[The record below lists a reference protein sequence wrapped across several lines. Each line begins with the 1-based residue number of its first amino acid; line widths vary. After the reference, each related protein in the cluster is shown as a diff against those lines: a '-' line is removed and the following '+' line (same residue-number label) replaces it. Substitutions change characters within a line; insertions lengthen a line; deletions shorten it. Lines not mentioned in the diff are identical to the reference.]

1 MSEPTTPRNPGIVRL
16 TVSNLLRIK
25 AAEVTPDGA
34 LVVVA
39 GQNDNGKSSLLNS
52 IAMALSGK
60 DIPAMPIRQGATSGY
75 VILETADIVVT
86 KTFKLSGAP
95 VLEVRDKDGAKLTS
109 PQSKLDTLI
118 SKTTFDPFEFTREKP
133 SDQLETL
140 RRVTGLDFT
149 TLDQET
155 ATKYA
160 ERTTINR
167 QARDQEGVLK
177 LIVRDTTAPKDPVS
191 VAALMAQLEEVQKH
205 NASNADKR
213 MALSEMNDDV
223 DTLEQRVVAA
233 GLEIQ
238 RIEKALAEA
247 KEKHAEEQ
255 MFYNEQVAMR
265 DKQKALIATLED
277 RDPAPITQ
285 QIKDAD
291 TINAT
296 IRQNQRWSDEHKK
309 LIGLQSQS
317 GELTARLAAIEQEK
331 QAAMEKAAFPV
342 PGLSFGESG
351 VLYNNVPF
359 EQAGTAVKIRTSLA
373 IARSLNPK
381 LPVMFI
387 RDGSLLDDH
396 SMQIVRQYA
405 EQEGLQVWLEQVSSD
420 AESCSVYIED
430 GESFTPAAAK
440 AKKGAAK

>member
-1 MSEPTTPRNPGIVRL
+1 MSETTNQRNPGIVRL

-39 GQNDNGKSSLLNS
+39 GSNDAGKSSLLNS
-52 IAMALSGK
+52 IAIALSGK
-60 DIPAMPIRQGATSGY
+60 DIPAMPVRQGATSGY
-75 VILETADIVVT
+75 VILETEELTVT
-86 KTFKLSGAP
+86 KKFTLSGAP
-95 VLEVRDKDGAKLTS
+95 ALEVRDKDGVKLTS

-133 SDQLETL
+133 EKQLETL

-149 TLDQET
+149 ALDQEK
-155 ATKYA
+155 AAKY
-160 ERTTINR
+160 EQRTGINR
-167 QARDQEGVLK
+167 QAKLQEGVLSG
-177 LIVRDTTAPKDPVS
+177 IPRDTTAPKEQVS
-191 VAALMAQLEEVQKH
+191 VAALMEALEEVQQYNQANTLRRAELSRLNDELDEREEVVKTLH
-205 NASNADKR
+205 VNAEHAKAVLR
-213 MALSEMNDDV
+213 AAETALRDGQSMHAEVMQRRDDMK
-223 DTLEQRVVAA
+223 TAVAA
-233 GLEIQ
+233 LT
-238 RIEKALAEA
+238 
-247 KEKHAEEQ
+247 
-255 MFYNEQVAMR
+255 
-265 DKQKALIATLED
+265 DK
-277 RDPAPITQ
+277 DPEPIKQ

-317 GELTARLAAIEQEK
+317 GELTQRLGEIEQEK

-387 RDGSLLDDH
+387 RDGSLLDEN
-396 SMQIVRQYA
+396 SMTIVRDYA
-405 EQEGLQVWLEQVSSD
+405 AANGIQCWLEVVGSSD
-420 AESCSVYIED
+420 EATVVIED

-440 AKKGAAK
+440 AKRGAAK